1 MDSFQIVDEI
11 ASGVYGTVFRAKRCS
26 DGEAV
31 ALKRMDI
38 TCENGGLPYYLI
50 REWAIMKVLRNH
62 PRIAGF
68 RSMILPDEA
77 NPKFCMEMELCVM
90 NLYDYARQYEPRIST
105 RRRYLKEMLE
115 ALAFIHSQGVLHRDI
130 KPENILLTHNRQ
142 IKLAD
147 FGLSR
152 FYHVPLRQYTMNV
165 ASRWWRAPELMLGEF
180 KYGPAIDVWSMAL
193 IFVEVVTGR
202 SPWRGKNNVDQ
213 LFHIFRDL
221 GVPKHKGALSGLDRS
236 AFPDWHGRPISR
248 LVPGLSP
255 VGCHLLSQMLEIDP
269 HQRILAADALKHPFF
284 WESVPSVTPRKNR
297 KRARSCSPPPYR
309 PYTRIRHCTR
319 QQQSCT
325 QFTRPRCDGGAPEQ
339 TNSSFLPFPR
349 QTEAETIVQQ
359 RLLSQDLLTPMRF
372 RTTNVHGPVHYFEKG
387 RSVFDALLYLQKHL
401 EMSMETVHLAFSLV
415 STMEARGRLG
425 DDWRACCIGCSMI
438 AFKLISRTI
447 PSTEQMAEV
456 YHVPPVCV
464 QQAEYDCV
472 EALDG
477 DFYPS
482 TVLDFIWYYFGSIPY
497 SIKSR
502 ERKWSLFLADALLEY
517 VQEEKDRSYPA
528 SMLGATAI
536 RVYLRRGNFKRGWKG
551 LFDRASRY
559 EESEVSELAE
569 KVNAYITCMYNM
581 K

>member
-180 KYGPAIDVWSMAL
+180 KYGPASDVWSMAL

-425 DDWRACCIGCSMI
+425 DDWRSMLRGCSI
-438 AFKLISRTI
+438 AVLSNSSVERYRPRTKWQRCTMCHRCASNRQSTIASRHWTVI
-447 PSTEQMAEV
+447 LPQPRTLTSFGTTLGASVLHQVPRTEMV
-456 YHVPPVCV
+456 VVPGRRVAGVRARRTGRTPRRCWARLPFECTSVG
-464 QQAEYDCV
+464 A
-472 EALDG
+472 
-477 DFYPS
+477 
-482 TVLDFIWYYFGSIPY
+482 T
-497 SIKSR
+497 SR
-502 ERKWSLFLADALLEY
+502 EGGRVCSTGRLATKRARCLSWRRK
-517 VQEEKDRSYPA
+517 
-528 SMLGATAI
+528 
-536 RVYLRRGNFKRGWKG
+536 
-551 LFDRASRY
+551 
-559 EESEVSELAE
+559 
-569 KVNAYITCMYNM
+569 
-581 K
+581 